1 LHLEPFQY
9 ISDSNKGFQNYSA
22 YEFFINRFYEVR
34 DRSIFLAAK
43 RLNSFWC
50 ISNVLK
56 LAILISGRGS
66 NMKSILE
73 SIHKRYLTGVEV
85 RVVISD
91 NARANGLEIAKD
103 FGVRTETLD
112 YPNIKGWEYDKNLIE
127 VLGRYYISPNDGLI
141 CLAGYM
147 RILSHEIV
155 ERYKMHIINIHPSL
169 LPSFPGLHAQRQA
182 LEHGVKV
189 TGCTIHFVED
199 KVDSGLIILQQP
211 VRVLDSDSEETLSER
226 ILIEEHKLYPQAI
239 RLIAEKKISIH
250 DRRVKLI

>member
-1 LHLEPFQY
+1 M
-9 ISDSNKGFQNYSA
+9 
-22 YEFFINRFYEVR
+22 R
-34 DRSIFLAAK
+34 
-43 RLNSFWC
+43 
-50 ISNVLK
+50 
-56 LAILISGRGS
+56 
-66 NMKSILE
+66 SILE
-73 SIHKRYLTGVEV
+73 AIQKHYLTGVEA
-85 RVVISD
+85 RVVISN
-91 NARANGLEIAKD
+91 NAQANGIEIARE

-112 YPNIKGWEYDKNLIE
+112 FPDLKGWAHDKHLVE
-127 VLGRYYISPNDGLI
+127 VLERNDVSPKNGLI

-147 RILSHEIV
+147 RILSHELV

-226 ILIEEHKLYPQAI
+226 ILMEEHKLYPQAI
-239 RLIAEKKISIH
+239 RLIAEKKVSIH